1 MKINTDI
8 VFREEFDGTGILFNP
23 DTGDTYG
30 LNHTAAFIW
39 KSLEAGIGP
48 AGLLAE
54 LARHT
59 ELPPEAE
66 NEVAA
71 FLQELKNKGYL
82 LLDDGR

>member
-48 AGLLAE
+48 DGLLA
-54 LARHT
+54 
-59 ELPPEAE
+59 
-66 NEVAA
+66 
-71 FLQELKNKGYL
+71 
-82 LLDDGR
+82 